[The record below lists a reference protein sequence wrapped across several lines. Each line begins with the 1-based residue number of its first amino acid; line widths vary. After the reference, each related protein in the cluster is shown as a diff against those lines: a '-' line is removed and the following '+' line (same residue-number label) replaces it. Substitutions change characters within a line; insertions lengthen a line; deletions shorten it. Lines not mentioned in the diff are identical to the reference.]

1 MVAPRVLRNRFV
13 EPAVTVGTAIA
24 AEPVNI
30 LAGLLQLDDSG
41 VVQGN
46 RLLELFGLEPYEGPA
61 TPSQALRRME
71 EVGEQFTYSPRTP
84 QGQADLQ
91 SLKDTVVKVMDA
103 VGVDEAI
110 TAFNET
116 VVPKLNEAFGEEA
129 TKEIG
134 SAILMSAPF
143 ARRVIKRG
151 PNMGDTS
158 EAQAMATY
166 EQTPGAGI
174 NHLGQII
181 NAPFEERQAFDR
193 AATWE
198 NQQGLDSIYTEGGL
212 GAEETRAMVGA
223 YTPEGTNVLEINPGR
238 VARPLV
244 QQKDGV
250 VSVSDA
256 TVLDVGESARAYV
269 DVQNAG
275 AWHKILP
282 DEQTKDSER
291 TSVFV
296 DMDGSPNETQMRDIA
311 KLAEDNGFFAV
322 DTGKGIS
329 FINNEFSDIGANRT
343 GQSLS
348 EQLEAGLVDDIEKVT
363 GSPGGQRV
371 KIQTGYEE
379 YESAWAAGE
388 GSRQATEQ
396 FFENAERNEAFFNS
410 IEPALRKK
418 ARANLARDRE
428 RAERTGDAVRPD
440 VMERNRI
447 LAEEGY
453 EGLKR
458 AYESG
463 ALLPAA
469 ILAVLSPA
477 LLSSDD
483 DQSRET

>member
-71 EVGEQFTYSPRTP
+71 EVGERFTYSPRSP

-256 TVLDVGESARAYV
+256 TVLDVEKAR
-269 DVQNAG
+269 
-275 AWHKILP
+275 
-282 DEQTKDSER
+282 ER
-291 TSVFV
+291 MLTFKMLVLGTRYYPTSKQKTV
-296 DMDGSPNETQMRDIA
+296 
-311 KLAEDNGFFAV
+311 
-322 DTGKGIS
+322 
-329 FINNEFSDIGANRT
+329 
-343 GQSLS
+343 S
-348 EQLEAGLVDDIEKVT
+348 EQVCLLIWMDHQMKLKCEILRNSQKITVFLPLTRVRALV
-363 GSPGGQRV
+363 
-371 KIQTGYEE
+371 
-379 YESAWAAGE
+379 
-388 GSRQATEQ
+388 
-396 FFENAERNEAFFNS
+396 
-410 IEPALRKK
+410 L
-418 ARANLARDRE
+418 
-428 RAERTGDAVRPD
+428 
-440 VMERNRI
+440 
-447 LAEEGY
+447 
-453 EGLKR
+453 
-458 AYESG
+458 
-463 ALLPAA
+463 
-469 ILAVLSPA
+469 
-477 LLSSDD
+477 
-483 DQSRET
+483 